1 MELRTIIGTINQP
14 FDSFKRSE
22 YGIPVYSNF
31 SGAKYEECE
40 QNVINSVGTRLR
52 YLSVLDMLSHNQT
65 QFCNIQL
72 LFPVIPNVL
81 AEREQYTGCL
91 DCIPLLMK

>member
-1 MELRTIIGTINQP
+1 MEFALKNNFNAFCWDTSLALELRTIIGTINQP

-40 QNVINSVGTRLR
+40 
-52 YLSVLDMLSHNQT
+52 
-65 QFCNIQL
+65 
-72 LFPVIPNVL
+72 
-81 AEREQYTGCL
+81 
-91 DCIPLLMK
+91 